1 MLIVGLATYALF
13 LSPLHHW
20 PLNAEIYFAI
30 CNCDW
35 ALLAITLAEII
46 NAPITEFPLSWLQ
59 QVQKKQ
65 KTILVLNNLETQF
78 RA

>member
-1 MLIVGLATYALF
+1 MQL
-13 LSPLHHW
+13 
-20 PLNAEIYFAI
+20 
-30 CNCDW
+30 CDW

-59 QVQKKQ
+59 HVQKYP
-65 KTILVLNNLETQF
+65 ILVQTNWEMQF